1 MGGRFG
7 TDARRGG
14 MRVARACRHP
24 AVLHLLRPVE
34 AGRCAAVRRDVP
46 EALRAVPGRVERQRG
61 RR

>member
-1 MGGRFG
+1 
-7 TDARRGG
+7 